1 MLSSYFKPSRP
12 QILRVSIECY
22 HPFLETRDILQFLIL
37 MTLLLMISKIDV
49 AGSFAL
55 DIVLEQFNFDVVS
68 IGDEPDEIV
77 RKNKLKG

>member
-1 MLSSYFKPSRP
+1 
-12 QILRVSIECY
+12 
-22 HPFLETRDILQFLIL
+22 

-55 DIVLEQFNFDVVS
+55 DIVLEQLNFDVVS